1 MQARIGLI
9 RGVLGKVGIRLGIFP
24 ALFFRDFF
32 EGRPRLFLTAGIK
45 LAGES
50 FFVLGLVGLP
60 LFLLGNCVVPV
71 STPFFPVDT
80 LPGLPFLDFS
90 KKKSL

>member
-1 MQARIGLI
+1 M
-9 RGVLGKVGIRLGIFP
+9 GIRLGIFP

-50 FFVLGLVGLP
+50 FFVSCLVGLP

-71 STPFFPVDT
+71 STPLKLMNRYILAVYKFNSVA
-80 LPGLPFLDFS
+80 
-90 KKKSL
+90 KI